1 MLIREIR
8 IPMEEEPAM
17 HRNLLYFL
25 LILPVVCLLAGCG
38 GGEPVAQKPTAKT
51 AEPEIGGTPTEV
63 SFSAQVAPIFAAKCN
78 LCHHPDNAVKVDLT
92 QPFDPEVGIINR
104 PNSWTKSEKTILVAP
119 GDPEA
124 SALIW
129 KVEQTQLEHK
139 IDGDPMPWHI
149 APLTDRELEDLRQW
163 IVQGAEADA
172 LYRNSITR
180 IFGDGVSLGSRGGK
194 CAYCHYAGA
203 AFGPDLAD
211 PFDPDRGAVDIASV
225 FGGVRIVPGDPEAS
239 VLFAKVSGG
248 TLGPDLGRPMP
259 LHPERLTPEEIQIL
273 QDWISEGAK
282 NN

>member
-1 MLIREIR
+1 ML
-8 IPMEEEPAM
+8 
-17 HRNLLYFL
+17 RNLLYFSLTL
-25 LILPVVCLLAGCG
+25 LVACLMAGCG
-38 GGEPVAQKPTAKT
+38 GGEPAAEEPIAKT
-51 AEPEIGGTPTEV
+51 AEPEISEPPAEV

-78 LCHHPDNAVKVDLT
+78 LCHHPNNAVKVDLT

-129 KVEQTQLEHK
+129 KVEQAELEPK
-139 IDGDPMPWHI
+139 IDGDPMPWNI
-149 APLTDRELEDLRQW
+149 DPLTDRELEDLRRW

-172 LYRNSITR
+172 LYRSSITR

-203 AFGPDLAD
+203 ASGPDLTD
-211 PFDPDRGAVDIASV
+211 PFDPARGIVNIDSM

-239 VLFAKVSGG
+239 VLYTKVSGE
-248 TLGPDLGRPMP
+248 TLAPDLGRPMP
-259 LHPERLTPEEIQIL
+259 LHFERLTSGEIQIL
-273 QDWISEGAK
+273 RDWISEGAK
-282 NN
+282 DN